1 MHVQKINGAEQI
13 KETRKMANIKLN
25 VEGITCG
32 GCEKSI
38 RTALLERDGV
48 NDVTASHETGVV
60 AIDFDESKIE
70 AALLKQAIENAGF
83 DVAA

>member
-1 MHVQKINGAEQI
+1 MASIN
-13 KETRKMANIKLN
+13 LN

-38 RTALLERDGV
+38 RNALLEKSGV
-48 NDVTASHETGVV
+48 IDVQASHETGIVL
-60 AIDFDESKIE
+60 IDFDDSQVQQQD
-70 AALLKQAIENAGF
+70 LKQAIEDAGF

>member
-1 MHVQKINGAEQI
+1 
-13 KETRKMANIKLN
+13 MANINLN

-38 RTALLERDGV
+38 RNALLEQNGV
-48 NDVTASHETGVV
+48 SEVTASHETGVV
-60 AIDFDESKIE
+60 AIAFDESKIQQQQ
-70 AALLKQAIENAGF
+70 LKQAIEDAGF

>member
-1 MHVQKINGAEQI
+1 
-13 KETRKMANIKLN
+13 MASISLN

-38 RTALLERDGV
+38 RNALLERAGV
-48 NDVTASHETGVV
+48 NEVSASHETGVV
-60 AIDFDESKIE
+60 AIDFDDTQIQQDQ
-70 AALLKQAIENAGF
+70 LKQAIEDAGF

>member
-1 MHVQKINGAEQI
+1 
-13 KETRKMANIKLN
+13 MANIKLN

-48 NDVTASHETGVV
+48 NDVTASHETGTV
-60 AIDFDESKIE
+60 AIDFDDSKIAE
-70 AALLKQAIENAGF
+70 PVLKQAIEDAGF

>member
-1 MHVQKINGAEQI
+1 
-13 KETRKMANIKLN
+13 MANINLN

-38 RTALLERDGV
+38 RNALLENDGV
-48 NDVTASHETGVV
+48 SEVTASHETGIV
-60 AIDFDESKIE
+60 AIEYNEAKIQQ
-70 AALLKQAIENAGF
+70 AQLKQAIEAAGF

>member
-1 MHVQKINGAEQI
+1 MAKIE
-13 KETRKMANIKLN
+13 LN

-38 RTALLERDGV
+38 RNALLEQDGV
-48 NDVTASHETGVV
+48 TDATASHESGIVNV
-60 AIDFDESKIE
+60 DFDDSKIQPD
-70 AALLKQAIENAGF
+70 ALKQAIEAAGF

>member
-1 MHVQKINGAEQI
+1 
-13 KETRKMANIKLN
+13 MANINLN

-38 RTALLERDGV
+38 RNALLEQTGV
-48 NDVTASHETGVV
+48 SEVTASHETGVV
-60 AIDFDESKIE
+60 AIDFDENAIQE
-70 AALLKQAIENAGF
+70 QQLKQAIEDAGF

>member
-1 MHVQKINGAEQI
+1 
-13 KETRKMANIKLN
+13 MANISLN

-38 RTALLERDGV
+38 RNALLGRPGV
-48 NDVTASHETGVV
+48 SDVNASHKTGIVT
-60 AIDFDESKIE
+60 IEFDAGQIE
-70 AALLKQAIENAGF
+70 AAELKQAITDAGF

>member
-1 MHVQKINGAEQI
+1 
-13 KETRKMANIKLN
+13 MANINLN

-38 RTALLERDGV
+38 RSALLENDGV
-48 NDVTASHETGVV
+48 SNATASHETGIV
-60 AIDFDESKIE
+60 AIEFDDKKI
-70 AALLKQAIENAGF
+70 APAQLKQAIEDAGF

>member
-1 MHVQKINGAEQI
+1 
-13 KETRKMANIKLN
+13 MANINLN

-38 RTALLERDGV
+38 RNALLENDGV
-48 NDVTASHETGVV
+48 SEVTASHETGIV
-60 AIDFDESKIE
+60 AIEYNEAKIQQQQ
-70 AALLKQAIENAGF
+70 LKQAIEAAGF

>member
-1 MHVQKINGAEQI
+1 
-13 KETRKMANIKLN
+13 MANINLN

-38 RTALLERDGV
+38 SNALLAQEGV
-48 NDVTASHETGVV
+48 SNVAASHETGVV
-60 AIDFDESKIE
+60 TIDYDENKVQQQQ
-70 AALLKQAIENAGF
+70 LKQAIEDAGF

>member
-1 MHVQKINGAEQI
+1 
-13 KETRKMANIKLN
+13 MANINLN

-38 RTALLERDGV
+38 RNALLEQNGV
-48 NDVTASHETGVV
+48 SEVTASHETGVV
-60 AIDFDESKIE
+60 AIDFDDSKIQQPQ
-70 AALLKQAIENAGF
+70 LKQAIEDAGF

>member
-1 MHVQKINGAEQI
+1 
-13 KETRKMANIKLN
+13 MANIDLN

-38 RTALLERDGV
+38 RNALLEQNGV
-48 NDVTASHETGVV
+48 SEVTASHETGVV
-60 AIDFDESKIE
+60 AIDYDENKIQQQQ
-70 AALLKQAIENAGF
+70 LKQAIEDAGF

>member
-1 MHVQKINGAEQI
+1 
-13 KETRKMANIKLN
+13 MATVSIN

-38 RTALLERDGV
+38 RTALSGHEGV
-48 NDVTASHETGVV
+48 NEVSASHATGIV
-60 AIDFDESKIE
+60 AIDFDDSKIQL
-70 AALLKQAIENAGF
+70 AQLQAAIEDAGF

>member
-1 MHVQKINGAEQI
+1 MAIIN
-13 KETRKMANIKLN
+13 LN

-38 RTALLERDGV
+38 RNALLANEGV
-48 NDVTASHETGVV
+48 SEATASHETGVV
-60 AIDFDESKIE
+60 VIEYDEGTVQE
-70 AALLKQAIENAGF
+70 QELKQAIEDAGF

>member
-1 MHVQKINGAEQI
+1 
-13 KETRKMANIKLN
+13 MANIQLN

-38 RTALLERDGV
+38 RNALLAKDGV
-48 NDVTASHETGVV
+48 SDANASHETGIVNIDYDEAKIQQA
-60 AIDFDESKIE
+60 AI
-70 AALLKQAIENAGF
+70 KQAIEEAGF

>member
-1 MHVQKINGAEQI
+1 
-13 KETRKMANIKLN
+13 MANIQFN

-38 RTALLERDGV
+38 RNALLSNTGV
-48 NDVTASHETGVV
+48 KEATASHKTGIVD
-60 AIDFDESKIE
+60 IEYDESKV
-70 AALLKQAIENAGF
+70 AQDQLKQAIVAAGF